1 MNLDQA
7 FFLYFAAMIVVF
19 SIVTITRKNPV
30 YAVMA
35 LLVVFFH
42 VAGLYVLLNAE
53 FIAALQVVVYA
64 GAILV
69 LYLFVL
75 MLLSVPRE
83 ALGAAVHRRW
93 PVYALVGGAAAVEI
107 ALLLA
112 RSKFAQRPGPYPPD
126 VVREVGSTQAIGTVL
141 FTEFL
146 YPFEVISLVLLVA
159 MIGAIVLT
167 KKWTPAQGGEE
178 GR

>member
-83 ALGAAVHRRW
+83 ALGAAAHRRW
-93 PVYALVGGAAAVEI
+93 PVYALVGGATTFEI

-112 RSKFAQRPGPYPPD
+112 RSKFAPRPGPYPPD
-126 VVREVGSTQAIGTVL
+126 VVREMGSTQAIGTVL